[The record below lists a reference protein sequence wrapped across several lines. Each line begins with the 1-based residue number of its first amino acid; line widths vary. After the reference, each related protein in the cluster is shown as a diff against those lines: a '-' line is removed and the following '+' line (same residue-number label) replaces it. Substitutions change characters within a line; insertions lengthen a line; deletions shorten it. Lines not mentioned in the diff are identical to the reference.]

1 MGVEEVEGKEG
12 EREEKRRGWTNLL
25 TLELIEQNESCTE
38 TKRDRKAKGR
48 EENLMRGQEWG
59 GGGGGGRVRRGET
72 DTRGGRGGI
81 MIMCTCVFGATK
93 RRRRRRRHCALKGQM
108 KLVPSGR
115 SDCSF
120 YRVTRHRSRRL
131 PGESAEGLLTRSNF
145 QYHQRRCSRCHY

>member
-1 MGVEEVEGKEG
+1 MNHNGLLRREEVVGEEEVEGKEG

-72 DTRGGRGGI
+72 DTRGGRRGI
-81 MIMCTCVFGATK
+81 IMCTCVCLE
-93 RRRRRRRHCALKGQM
+93 RRRGGGGGGGTVH
-108 KLVPSGR
+108 
-115 SDCSF
+115 
-120 YRVTRHRSRRL
+120 
-131 PGESAEGLLTRSNF
+131 
-145 QYHQRRCSRCHY
+145 